1 MGYLRDA
8 TTGEI
13 FGLVESRYDEHF
25 GEYYFHAELILS
37 PTRAPGEG
45 ICRSFYPST
54 GLQSDCATAEHRAIA
69 WLMAE
74 LERG

>member
-8 TTGEI
+8 ATGEI
-13 FGLVESRYDEHF
+13 FGNVDQRLDSA
-25 GEYYFHAELILS
+25 GEYYFFAELVLS
-37 PTRAPGEG
+37 PARDPGDV
-45 ICRSFYPST
+45 ISRSFYTSPT
-54 GLQSDCATAEHRAIA
+54 DCATAEHRAIA